1 GRSNA
6 RTFKVETAC
15 PGTVSYADILALA
28 ARDSVNLLGG
38 PSWAVPLGRCDAMF
52 SNATGATTDLSG
64 PGSDLDRLVA
74 GFTAKGLTSHDLAAL
89 SGAHTVGMAR
99 CLSFRMRV
107 YCDDDISPVFAS
119 QMWQVCPSSGGDTAV
134 APLNSVTPA
143 EFNNGY
149 YRGLVAGAGLLH
161 SDHELFNNEPLDTL
175 VRLYSANGAAF
186 ASDFAASMVRLGNIS
201 PLTGATG
208 EVRLNCRKVNS

>member
-1 GRSNA
+1 
-6 RTFKVETAC
+6 
-15 PGTVSYADILALA
+15 
-28 ARDSVNLLGG
+28 
-38 PSWAVPLGRCDAMF
+38 MF
-52 SNATGATTDLSG
+52 PNATGAATDLPG
-64 PGSDLDRLVA
+64 PGSDLDRLMA
-74 GFTAKGLTSHDLAAL
+74 GFAAKGLTSHDLAAL
-89 SGAHTVGMAR
+89 SGAHMVGMAR

-107 YCDDDISPVFAS
+107 YCDDDVSPVFAS
-119 QMWQVCPSSGGDTAV
+119 QMRQACPSSGGDAAI
-134 APLNSVTPA
+134 APLNSVTPT
-143 EFNNGY
+143 EFDNGY

-201 PLTGATG
+201 PLTGAAG